1 MTFKDLLPIITALIG
16 GMLAVTGGFIS
27 NYLLKSKDKEN
38 EKREFY
44 REQLEQIYLLS
55 GQLVDWTGVEYTE
68 LLSPEHKDNKEK
80 HENPLTRLL
89 MIVNLYHPSLKEHT
103 KKIELCLDDF
113 HNGTGEFFLHVL
125 EERTDLPRHEVFKKY
140 VDEPF
145 QRLKE
150 IRKDLLVAVEQQV
163 NKYI

>member
-1 MTFKDLLPIITALIG
+1 MTFKDLLPLITALIG
-16 GMLAVTGGFIS
+16 GMLAVIGGFVS
-27 NYLLKSKDKEN
+27 NYLLKSKDKES

-55 GQLVDWTGVEYTE
+55 GQLVDWMGAEYSE
-68 LLSPEHKDNKEK
+68 VLSPKHDSDTEK
-80 HENPLTRLL
+80 QENPLNRLL

-103 KKIELCLDDF
+103 KKIEQCIDDF
-113 HNGTGEFFLHVL
+113 HNGRGTFFLHVL
-125 EERTDLPRHEVFKKY
+125 EKRTDPPRHEVFKKY

-150 IRKDLLVAVEQQV
+150 IRKALLVAVEQRV
-163 NKYI
+163 NQYI